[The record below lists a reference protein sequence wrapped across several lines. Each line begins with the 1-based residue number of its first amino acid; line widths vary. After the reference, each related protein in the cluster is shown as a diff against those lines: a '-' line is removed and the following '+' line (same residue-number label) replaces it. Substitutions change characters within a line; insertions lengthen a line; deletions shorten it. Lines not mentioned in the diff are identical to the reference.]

1 LIDRRTGPPLAFS
14 FPRDFFSRP
23 LSTAEAEMCS
33 EFNMKDSIAAYDA
46 IPLLDTEYNHPVV
59 QAEVLQLIEAE
70 MHEVPK
76 RDYLKDLPYPKLK
89 FASSPAFQAEYEKV
103 KSKNRESNSD
113 TGADYRMDGRLQMSR
128 YDVAAPTGDMEDNPQ
143 AWREAIINA
152 RAQHEHQ
159 QNRLLNLE
167 LELTHGESIW
177 QAHSVS
183 LEGLVRSTAA
193 IADSM
198 ERQKNELNSAR
209 LQSQRAAM
217 PLLGRL
223 VGKKNETLAR
233 TSFLHEAIASKKRKL
248 TR

>member
-1 LIDRRTGPPLAFS
+1 
-14 FPRDFFSRP
+14 
-23 LSTAEAEMCS
+23 
-33 EFNMKDSIAAYDA
+33 MKDSIAAYDA
-46 IPLLDTEYNHPVV
+46 IPLLDTEYNDPAV
-59 QAEVLQLIEAE
+59 QAEVLKLIEAE

-76 RDYLKDLPYPKLK
+76 RDYLKDLPYPKLQ

-103 KSKNRESNSD
+103 KSKNKESNAD
-113 TGADYRMDGRLQMSR
+113 TADYRMDGRLQMSR
-128 YDVAAPTGDMEDNPQ
+128 YDVAAPTGELEDDPQ

-152 RAQHEHQ
+152 RAQHEYQ

-183 LEGLVRSTAA
+183 LERLVRSTAA
-193 IADSM
+193 AADSM

-209 LQSQRAAM
+209 LQSQRASI

-223 VGKKNETLAR
+223 AGKRNEALAR
-233 TSFLHEAIASKKRKL
+233 TNFLHEAITSKKRKL
-248 TR
+248 T